1 MLDLRNTIRQLQE
14 ENRQLA
20 QSLQQ
25 LSSGADIQDVI
36 DLLPDKLRAAAGMP
50 GPPPDSAPA
59 AVGGRLSR
67 GPGGTP
73 PATAPA
79 PPPPFAAWGA
89 PGSGMGSPSHADGL
103 RCAGGASARSPW
115 RSADDS
121 QLPPTPSNAN
131 VLRLQPLPASS
142 LGSPA
147 RGKAAGKR
155 GAAGGSQAS
164 AAASAA
170 AAAYTA
176 PRSKASSA
184 PSAAASPLSPPL
196 GAARGGDVRAAHD
209 VRVQRSASTSSPS
222 PTAAAVGAFSALRA
236 SETNP
241 FQGSGSRLGLSSSS
255 SSPAPRAG
263 AAALSLT
270 RRSVGVPAS
279 PLNGGNG
286 YELLHEHGSGS
297 GGGGGRDSAASWA
310 SLSTAQTPPGRNAAR
325 KAVGKSY
332 ANLKLSKQGTGAGAG
347 AGGMPPRPGA
357 TPGTP
362 SASAVD
368 PIALLRPPAPLLDPG
383 AFPELAALEAEFQM
397 SLAAGPS
404 TPGQPATAAAAAA
417 GFGTGR
423 LLGSAVE
430 ADKAGGR
437 AGAGGGGGGS
447 KGGAQGLRGQGA
459 GEDVAAGSEA
469 VARGDAAAGAGDEE
483 GPDVRALKWAVK
495 NPWFGTDL
503 DMTMFAY
510 KVRQVAMQVQNWQCY
525 KKAVSVAA
533 AAAV

>member
-59 AVGGRLSR
+59 AVGGRLGR
-67 GPGGTP
+67 GPGGAP

-89 PGSGMGSPSHADGL
+89 PGSGMGSPSHADSL
-103 RCAGGASARSPW
+103 RCADGASARSPW

-131 VLRLQPLPASS
+131 VLRLQPLPASG

-147 RGKAAGKR
+147 RGKAVGKR
-155 GAAGGSQAS
+155 GAAGADQ
-164 AAASAA
+164 ASAA

-196 GAARGGDVRAAHD
+196 GAAWGGNVRASHD

-222 PTAAAVGAFSALRA
+222 PVGSRAFSALRA
-236 SETNP
+236 CETNP
-241 FQGSGSRLGLSSSS
+241 FHGSNSRLGLPSSS

-263 AAALSLT
+263 TAALSLT
-270 RRSVGVPAS
+270 RRSTGTAAS
-279 PLNGGNG
+279 PLSGGNG
-286 YELLHEHGSGS
+286 YEPFHKPGCGS
-297 GGGGGRDSAASWA
+297 GGGSGRDSAASWVSSA
-310 SLSTAQTPPGRNAAR
+310 TAHTPLGRNAAR
-325 KAVGKSY
+325 NALGKSY

-397 SLAAGPS
+397 TLMAGPS
-404 TPGQPATAAAAAA
+404 TPERLSTAAAGAA

-430 ADKAGGR
+430 ADKAGSR
-437 AGAGGGGGGS
+437 AGDGDNGGGGGS
-447 KGGAQGLRGQGA
+447 KGGATGLQEQGA
-459 GEDVAAGSEA
+459 GEDAAAGSEA
-469 VARGDAAAGAGDEE
+469 VARGDAVAGAGEEE

-510 KVRQVAMQVQNWQCY
+510 KVRQVAMQVHNWQ
-525 KKAVSVAA
+525 
-533 AAAV
+533 